1 MVMEENWNRSSLEAG
16 HGRSENKVGE
26 LENTDILTVGKTER
40 SSTSGGRNRR
50 NPLKKP
56 AAGWLEPRGQGLA
69 ITNAISDC
77 LMF

>member
-16 HGRSENKVGE
+16 HGRSENKVDE
-26 LENTDILTVGKTER
+26 LENTDILRVER
-40 SSTSGGRNRR
+40 SSTSGGRKILA
-50 NPLKKP
+50 LKKP
-56 AAGWLEPRGQGLA
+56 AAGCQWLEPRGQGLA